1 MQILLEVYEKM
12 QLPMT
17 GKKPGSCF
25 PKKGRLWKLHKKYV
39 ERKSTLSMTVEN
51 DTVFPHEKG
60 IKNVGKS
67 VIHRVIHIIHK
78 KIPKFLHFT

>member
-1 MQILLEVYEKM
+1 MYEKK

-17 GKKPGSCF
+17 GKNKAEGYRE
-25 PKKGRLWKLHKKYV
+25 KGRLWKLHKKYV
-39 ERKSTLSMTVEN
+39 EGKRVLSTAVEN
-51 DTVFPHEKG
+51 DRVFPHKKG
-60 IKNVGKS
+60 IKNVVKS